1 MASDNDYYPI
11 QNQQLTIPLTTSVD
25 GEVCASI
32 IIIGDDIMEPN
43 ELFQVLITAVNANDA
58 VPAVFRITIADDG
71 DGMVKDFN
79 LVPSQ
84 CNNKSLH
91 QSYS

>member
-79 LVPSQ
+79 LIPSQ